1 METTSPKSSLVW
13 ALNISVVA
21 LVLLWLFPTLG
32 LLVSSFRTG
41 DQISATGWWKA
52 MFSTEQVDQYRVG
65 SAETQVLADGV
76 YVIDGNFYAENGVTP
91 DELAQINVSRFA
103 TSSRDLGAYGVGTDD
118 VGFDDG
124 ETLRVDANGNYRYTS
139 STEISGR
146 GQRVF
151 LTAVRPPSLTLN
163 NYDTVLGRGVLTD
176 LIVYLA
182 LAAVAGGVVMAAL
195 RAYLPTRSR
204 EIGVLF
210 GGVFAYVALTY
221 MTTGAAASAISG
233 GVGDG
238 PALLARV
245 AILLVAFGIYLFVSR
260 GNPQS
265 AKPLGIAAAIAVI
278 AMVVID
284 FGLGAN
290 DGLSNSGDSMGKAFL
305 NTLTVVI
312 PATII
317 PILIAAFAAYA
328 LAWMDFPG
336 RALLIAAVVGLL
348 VVPLQ
353 LALIP
358 LLSLHND
365 IGIGKGYL
373 GVWLAHTGFGL
384 PLAIYLLR
392 NYMVGLPKDI
402 IENAKVDGATD
413 FQIFTKII
421 LPLSFPALASF
432 AIFQFLWTWNDLLVS
447 LVFLIDSSGQTT
459 VMTKQIVELL
469 GTRGGD
475 WEILATAAFVS
486 IAVPLAVF
494 FAMQKYLVR
503 GLLAGSVK

>member
-1 METTSPKSSLVW
+1 MDAIAGRKPIVVW
-13 ALNISVVA
+13 ALNISVVL

-32 LLVSSFRTG
+32 LFVSSFRTG
-41 DQISATGWWKA
+41 DQITASGWWSSLFA
-52 MFSTEQVDQYRVG
+52 SEQTLQIRAADPDDNRVD
-65 SAETQVLADGV
+65 L
-76 YVIDGNFYAENGVTP
+76 GNGRYMVEGNIFGEEAFGGEMTAWG
-91 DELAQINVSRFA
+91 
-103 TSSRDLGAYGVGTDD
+103 TSSRNLGANAPGDTADLG
-118 VGFDDG
+118 DG
-124 ETLRVDANGNYRYTS
+124 ETFTLNADGTYVWEGDDDQ
-139 STEISGR
+139 ISGR
-146 GQRVF
+146 AQRVF
-151 LTAVRPPSLTLN
+151 VDATTPPDFTLQ
-163 NYDTVLGRGVLTD
+163 NYNF
-176 LIVYLA
+176 
-182 LAAVAGGVVMAAL
+182 
-195 RAYLPTRSR
+195 
-204 EIGVLF
+204 VLF
-210 GGVFAYVALTY
+210 
-221 MTTGAAASAISG
+221 
-233 GVGDG
+233 DE
-238 PALLARV
+238 
-245 AILLVAFGIYLFVSR
+245 
-260 GNPQS
+260 N
-265 AKPLGIAAAIAVI
+265 
-278 AMVVID
+278 
-284 FGLGAN
+284 
-290 DGLSNSGDSMGKAFL
+290 NSEGMAKAFF

-336 RALLIAAVVGLL
+336 RAILIAIVVGLL

-358 LLSLHND
+358 LLSLHNA

-392 NYMVGLPKDI
+392 NYMVGLPRDI

-432 AIFQFLWTWNDLLVS
+432 AIFQFLWTWNDLLVA
-447 LVFLIDSSGQTT
+447 LVFLIDASGQTT

-475 WEILATAAFVS
+475 WEILATSAFVS

>member
-1 METTSPKSSLVW
+1 MDGISGQKPAVVW
-13 ALNISVVA
+13 LLNLSVVA

-32 LLVSSFRTG
+32 LFVSSFRTG
-41 DQISATGWWKA
+41 DQITASGWWSA
-52 MFSTEQVDQYRVG
+52 MFPAEQTLQIRAADPDDNRVDLG
-65 SAETQVLADGV
+65 DGRFIV
-76 YVIDGNFYAENGVTP
+76 AGNIFEGQ
-91 DELAQINVSRFA
+91 DFEGELRSWA
-103 TSSRDLGAYGVGTDD
+103 TSSRRLGEFQPGDTADLG
-118 VGFDDG
+118 DG
-124 ETLRVDANGNYRYTS
+124 EAFTLQVDGAYEWVGDDDQ
-139 STEISGR
+139 ISGR
-146 GQRVF
+146 AQRVF
-151 LTAVRPPSLTLN
+151 LDVTTPPDFTLE
-163 NYDTVLGRGVLTD
+163 NY
-176 LIVYLA
+176 
-182 LAAVAGGVVMAAL
+182 
-195 RAYLPTRSR
+195 SF
-204 EIGVLF
+204 VLF
-210 GGVFAYVALTY
+210 
-221 MTTGAAASAISG
+221 
-233 GVGDG
+233 DE
-238 PALLARV
+238 
-245 AILLVAFGIYLFVSR
+245 
-260 GNPQS
+260 
-265 AKPLGIAAAIAVI
+265 
-278 AMVVID
+278 D
-284 FGLGAN
+284 
-290 DGLSNSGDSMGKAFL
+290 NSEGMAKAFF

-336 RALLIAAVVGLL
+336 RAILIAAVVGLL

-358 LLSLHND
+358 LLSLHNA

-392 NYMVGLPKDI
+392 NYMVGLPRDI
-402 IENAKVDGATD
+402 IENAKVDGASD

-432 AIFQFLWTWNDLLVS
+432 AIFQFLWTWNDLLVA
-447 LVFLIDSSGQTT
+447 LVFLIDASGQTT

-475 WEILATAAFVS
+475 WEILATSAFVS